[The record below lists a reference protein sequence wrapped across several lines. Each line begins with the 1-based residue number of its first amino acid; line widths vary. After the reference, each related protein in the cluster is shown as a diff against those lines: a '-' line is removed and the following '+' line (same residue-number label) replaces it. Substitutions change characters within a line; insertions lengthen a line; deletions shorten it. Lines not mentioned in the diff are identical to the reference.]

1 MKKEDLKEIKTIIDA
16 AFETHL
22 AAVHEE
28 ITDLRGEFG
37 TLRTELQGDI
47 GTLRQEMRDGFEA
60 VKSKVGGLDNR
71 IDNETFARKD
81 LEHRLR
87 RVLPDLPETTRS

>member
-1 MKKEDLKEIKTIIDA
+1 MNKDDLKEIKTIIDA
-16 AFETHL
+16 SLETHL

-28 ITDLRGEFG
+28 ITDLGTELRGE
-37 TLRTELQGDI
+37 I
-47 GTLRQEMRDGFEA
+47 GVLRQEMRDGFEA
-60 VKSKVGGLDNR
+60 VNSKLGGLNNR

-87 RVLPDLPETTRS
+87 RVLPDLPETMRS

>member
-1 MKKEDLKEIKTIIDA
+1 MNKDDLKEIKNIIDT

-28 ITDLRGEFG
+28 ITDLG
-37 TLRTELQGDI
+37 TELQAETA
-47 GTLRQEMRDGFEA
+47 TLRHELRDGFEA
-60 VKSKVGGLDNR
+60 VNSKLGGVDNR

-87 RVLPDLPETTRS
+87 RALPDLPEAARS

>member
-1 MKKEDLKEIKTIIDA
+1 MNKDDLNQIKNIIDT

-28 ITDLRGEFG
+28 ITDLG
-37 TLRTELQGDI
+37 TELQGEI
-47 GTLRQEMRDGFEA
+47 GTLRQELRDGFEA
-60 VKSKVGGLDNR
+60 VNSKLGGLDNR

-87 RVLPDLPETTRS
+87 RALPNLPEATRS

>member
-1 MKKEDLKEIKTIIDA
+1 MNKDDLNQIKNVIDT

-28 ITDLRGEFG
+28 ITDLG
-37 TLRTELQGDI
+37 TELQGEI
-47 GTLRQEMRDGFEA
+47 STIRQEMRAGFEA
-60 VKSKVGGLDNR
+60 GNMKLRGLDNR

-87 RVLPDLPETTRS
+87 RALPGLPEAARS

>member
-1 MKKEDLKEIKTIIDA
+1 MNKDDLKEIKTIIDA
-16 AFETHL
+16 SLETHL

-37 TLRTELQGDI
+37 SLRTELRGEI
-47 GTLRQEMRDGFEA
+47 GMLRQEMRDGFEA
-60 VKSKVGGLDNR
+60 VNSKLGGLNNR
-71 IDNETFARKD
+71 VDNETFARKD

-87 RVLPDLPETTRS
+87 RVLPDLPEPARS

>member
-1 MKKEDLKEIKTIIDA
+1 MKKDDLDQIKSLLDG

-28 ITDLRGEFG
+28 ITDLGVEV
-37 TLRTELQGDI
+37 
-47 GTLRQEMRDGFEA
+47 GTLRQEMRDGFA
-60 VKSKVGGLDNR
+60 ALKSTAGALDNR

-87 RVLPDLPETTRS
+87 GVLPDLPEAARS

>member
-1 MKKEDLKEIKTIIDA
+1 MNKDDLKEIKNIIDT

-28 ITDLRGEFG
+28 ITDLG
-37 TLRTELQGDI
+37 TELQGEI
-47 GTLRQEMRDGFEA
+47 GTLRQEMRDGFDA
-60 VKSKVGGLDNR
+60 ANSKVGSLDNR

-81 LEHRLR
+81 LEHLLR
-87 RVLPDLPETTRS
+87 RALPDLPEPARS